1 MNTKLA
7 FLKQVVG
14 NSKFRDFLKRKGI
27 DVSDLRCYT
36 KIGNTEFPNLDGD
49 YALLQLKYPEYLQT
63 IK

>member
-14 NSKFRDFLKRKGI
+14 NNKFQDFLKRKGI
-27 DVSDLRCYT
+27 EVSSLRGYT
-36 KIGNTEFPNLDGD
+36 KIGNTEFPHLDGD
-49 YALLQLKYPEYLQT
+49 YALLQLKYQEYLQT